1 MLLSVGICCLSAL
14 SSVTLPACGPA
25 GRRAR
30 GNAAVGWACWPLGA
44 WTVSAW
50 AVWWPTLH
58 GGPVQLRP
66 VRATPCYVTYD
77 MYISGLSV
85 CPIQALWL

>member
-44 WTVSAW
+44 WTVSAL
-50 AVWWPTLH
+50 AAGHV
-58 GGPVQLRP
+58 GGLVADTAW
-66 VRATPCYVTYD
+66 RASTVT
-77 MYISGLSV
+77 SR
-85 CPIQALWL
+85 